1 MGASGRRQRSAVL
14 IFCKEIKKLKTVVTF
29 LAWHGEKCL
38 PLHSGIPQAKRE
50 QTLEDLKVGKVDTV
64 VATDLASR
72 GLHITRLRYVVNY
85 DFPSNL
91 EAYCHRIGRV
101 GRQGAEGWA
110 YSFLT
115 RNLAPLAGGL
125 LALLD
130 RCGQPI
136 DPNLR

>member
-1 MGASGRRQRSAVL
+1 MVAN
-14 IFCKEIKKLKTVVTF
+14 
-29 LAWHGEKCL
+29 HGERCV
-38 PLHSGIPQAKRE
+38 PMHSQIPQAKRE
-50 QTLEDLKVGKVDTV
+50 QSLADLKSGKKNTL
-64 VATDLASR
+64 VATDVASR
-72 GLHITRLRYVVNY
+72 GLHISRLRHVINY

-115 RNLAPLAGGL
+115 RNLAPLASGL

-136 DPNLR
+136 DPNLRLLA